1 MKCKETN
8 IQNISLRSFG
18 RCQVFFSV
26 CVVRVEIFEL
36 YKVAKHLLL
45 YKFVEVDQFDCN
57 LDLSLVTIDHSY
69 SSLRVYRLRCQ
80 RQCRHAQD
88 VCIRIVDNRAT
99 SGKLRKSRS
108 NIHSL
113 IVNCNGNR

>member
-36 YKVAKHLLL
+36 YGIKLLSI
-45 YKFVEVDQFDCN
+45 CSCIN
-57 LDLSLVTIDHSY
+57 SL
-69 SSLRVYRLRCQ
+69 
-80 RQCRHAQD
+80 
-88 VCIRIVDNRAT
+88 
-99 SGKLRKSRS
+99 KL
-108 NIHSL
+108 ISL
-113 IVNCNGNR
+113 IVIWTCL